1 MNAYGNSKGA
11 IAASGGLTMPNALDD
26 KKKASLSSRL
36 IVAAV
41 LIAVFVPCL
50 ILGSYFWL
58 AFVSVALI
66 IGTYELLHCTKREY
80 GWWVYLITYVFVLCN
95 AYWFLLKGNYEANEG
110 MDGFAF
116 TLNPPGSGLSISVF
130 VLALDLFA
138 YFALAMFDKKIKA
151 DDVFYLFGMGLLFAL
166 GMQSMMVAR
175 FLPYGYFALEGAGF
189 DYYGSAVFFIFVA
202 MATIFNDT
210 FAYFVGIFFGK
221 HKMIPSVSP
230 NKTWEGFF
238 GGWLLGGGFTL
249 AFALL
254 SDYFGYP
261 LLPNLT
267 VFGEGSRWYLVV
279 LLSFLLPLI
288 GNLGDLSFSYIKRH
302 FGTKDFGTILRAHG
316 GILDRVD
323 SFSFTMIFACLVAAV
338 SASGWAIL

>member
-1 MNAYGNSKGA
+1 
-11 IAASGGLTMPNALDD
+11 MPNALDE
-26 KKKASLSSRL
+26 KKKASLASRL
-36 IVAAV
+36 IVAAI
-41 LIAVFVPCL
+41 LFTIFVPCL
-50 ILGSYFWL
+50 FLGGYFWL
-58 AFVSVALI
+58 VFVSAALI
-66 IGTYELLHCTKREY
+66 IGTYELIHCTKREY
-80 GWWVYLITYVFVLCN
+80 GWWVYLITYIFVLVN
-95 AYWFLLKGNYEANEG
+95 AYWFLLKGNYEANLGEG
-110 MDGFAF
+110 AFVF
-116 TLNPPGSGLSISVF
+116 TLNPPSSGLSVSIMVI
-130 VLALDLFA
+130 ALDLFA
-138 YFALAMFDKKIKA
+138 YFALAMFDKKINA

-166 GMQSMMVAR
+166 GMQAMMVAR
-175 FLPYGYFALEGAGF
+175 FLPHDYFSESGAVF

-221 HKMIPSVSP
+221 HKMIPAVSP

-249 AFALL
+249 GFALL
-254 SDYFGYP
+254 TDYFGYP
-261 LLPNLT
+261 LLPT
-267 VFGEGSRWYLVV
+267 MVIFAPESRWYFVV
-279 LLSFLLPLI
+279 LLSFLLPLV

-323 SFSFTMIFACLVAAV
+323 SFSFTMIFACLVAAI